1 MPFVLDRIWSQ
12 CDLKRLLSPISI
24 MVKIVS
30 RVKKLNLDSRTLFL
44 CLMTFFVECP
54 YSTYKD
60 FTGYAKSCIAC
71 PANSRHS
78 RTGSTR
84 RADCHCIE
92 GYEGNPAGYVECKSK
107 HNPI

>member
-1 MPFVLDRIWSQ
+1 MNCVRVSNF
-12 CDLKRLLSPISI
+12 RLLNLLLWASTPI
-24 MVKIVS
+24 
-30 RVKKLNLDSRTLFL
+30 LGLFL
-44 CLMTFFVECP
+44 CLMTFLVECP

-78 RTGSTR
+78 RIGSR
-84 RADCHCIE
+84 SRADCHCID